1 MNYGRVYSATFENV
15 TIGATNQS
23 IMELQVPD
31 NTIITLL
38 RAWLSADIG
47 QAPPDEVIAVNIYGN
62 DAAGTTSGSTLTKQ
76 PLTPAAAAD
85 ASNITAEQEPT
96 IGATELDLYQDAY
109 HLANG
114 WLYLPVP
121 DERIVIFGGN
131 ADPGDNIGL
140 QLSVTSTATPNVS
153 GGMIWLEIS
162 AA

>member
-62 DAAGTTSGSTLTKQ
+62 DGPATSGTGMTEQ

-85 ASNITAEQEPT
+85 ASNVVAVLEGT
-96 IGATELDLYQDAY
+96 IAATELDLYQDAY